1 MIDAHIHADCRPYE
15 DFENM
20 AVAGIEFA
28 LTLAHDPMRM
38 STSAVVL
45 DHFYR
50 ILENDFSRAE
60 SNGLTLKAALGLH
73 PRSICPDYELVLQ
86 KLPEF
91 LERDEVVALGEV
103 GLETD
108 SDIEKEVF
116 KTQLQMAD
124 EIGIKV
130 VVHTPRRNKR
140 EITMKTLPIINK
152 NIDPSMVVVDH
163 VDSSIIDLMADFDGM
178 LGITVQPQKM
188 TPQEAVELLEG
199 KFEDYGPERF
209 MLDSDM
215 SSSPS
220 DPLSVPKT
228 VHQLKLA
235 GWDHEK
241 INMLSHKNATNFYSL

>member
-15 DFENM
+15 DFERM
-20 AVAGIEFA
+20 AVAGIESA

-38 STSAVVL
+38 TTSAVVL

-50 ILENDFSRAE
+50 ILENDFKRAE

-73 PRSICPDYELVLQ
+73 PRSICPDYKLVLR
-86 KLPEF
+86 KLPWF
-91 LERDEVVALGEV
+91 LDREEVIALGEV
-103 GLETD
+103 GLETA
-108 SDIEKEVF
+108 SNIEREVF
-116 KTQLQMAD
+116 RTQLKMAD
-124 EIGIKV
+124 ELDMKV
-130 VVHTPRRNKR
+130 AVHTPRRNKR
-140 EITMKTLPIINK
+140 EITIKTLSLINN
-152 NIDPSMVVVDH
+152 NIDPSLVVVDH
-163 VDSSIIDLMADFDGM
+163 VDASIIDLLADFEGM

-199 KFEDYGPERF
+199 TFDEYGPERF

-228 VHQLKLA
+228 VHQLKMA
-235 GWDHEK
+235 GWNDKK
-241 INMLSHKNATNFYSL
+241 IEMLSKKNVTNFYGF